1 MMRPVA
7 ILKILPAVPAGV
19 ALASAAFPGAA
30 ATGTLGAVGAG
41 AATGA
46 ATGAASTGV
55 GAGIGAS
62 LMQGAKKKIGQVGVT
77 DAASIAQN
85 ASDKATERAQQ
96 AQQNNIQSSQDMAD
110 KAKEKADTTL
120 KGEYY
125 PPSIGGYLEQ
135 RYTGGT
141 QDGVETNKKIKPG
154 GEVTRN
160 PGGEV
165 PPPGSN
171 ATYLSPEWQTNIE
184 RLSNQQ
190 QYGYDIPQKQL
201 PVAVQPTEA
210 PVESFTGELPDS
222 TWSSYDN
229 HGLQQLKD
237 RERIYENEHQEVMNR
252 ITESLREYLNPDGTY
267 KKGVPTQFAIRT
279 HILDEQRKGVGLDKR
294 GNEKSNGDSIV
305 AIINPHLDD
314 PTKPALRTVMLRN
327 SEFSTDTTPQPFSPS
342 SAERETGLKN
352 VQKVIH
358 ADGMS
363 KRERD
368 VRFKAAKKIRR
379 DNGIRELNTNIVQTG
394 EPMDIAMRL
403 LKERKGLAD
412 DYDDDDWYNDDLP
425 RETYQEVFEEAPPE
439 VHPGHMESLSR
450 TRGIGTR
457 HGTELGSDYNI
468 EDISDKSLV
477 DQTHDVSQAYH
488 DAYMSGE
495 YDPGEFG
502 PWWQGLPK
510 RGKTLGSE
518 FEDEHL
524 VNQFRSEKRPDGF
537 PVRDIIDIASLSGK
551 EVPLHLQTASLPDET
566 GEVTT
571 APSFYGMPFNEK
583 TGFTMSE
590 PMDIA
595 LRLLKESVHLTH
607 NEDLPHQFSQDIA
620 NLDNRH
626 EIAPTKTGSAINNI
640 HPNMLRTIQ
649 LMAENYQDNTP
660 VQEEVYEPPTYF

>member
-7 ILKILPAVPAGV
+7 ILKLAPAVPIVAG
-19 ALASAAFPGAA
+19 AIE
-30 ATGTLGAVGAG
+30 AG

-46 ATGAASTGV
+46 ATTAATAGTGL
-55 GAGIGAS
+55 GSA
-62 LMQGAKKKIGQVGVT
+62 LMQGAKKKIGQVGVK
-77 DAASIAQN
+77 DAASIAQD
-85 ASDKATERAQQ
+85 ATDKAAERAQQ

-110 KAKEKADTTL
+110 KAKAKADLT
-120 KGEYY
+120 KGQYY

-403 LKERKGLAD
+403 LKMPLVPNSIKQIATYNDGGPDPID
-412 DYDDDDWYNDDLP
+412 DYTAEYK
-425 RETYQEVFEEAPPE
+425 
-439 VHPGHMESLSR
+439 HP
-450 TRGIGTR
+450 
-457 HGTELGSDYNI
+457 
-468 EDISDKSLV
+468 
-477 DQTHDVSQAYH
+477 
-488 DAYMSGE
+488 
-495 YDPGEFG
+495 
-502 PWWQGLPK
+502 
-510 RGKTLGSE
+510 
-518 FEDEHL
+518 
-524 VNQFRSEKRPDGF
+524 
-537 PVRDIIDIASLSGK
+537 
-551 EVPLHLQTASLPDET
+551 ET
-566 GEVTT
+566 GEIYPMFGTVRPDLGRGGGSEVRIGGKGN
-571 APSFYGMPFNEK
+571 AHD
-583 TGFTMSE
+583 TGFNYDENRYANEMYRDDGHWDGKTITPRYASLREASPLSADVHTAMNDLAASMYDKYGVKVIPPTYGESMMETGYKPKSDLEEEIWADKEHWPVPVQTGE
-590 PMDIA
+590 PMEIA
-595 LRLLKESVHLTH
+595 MQMLKGSVHLTH
-607 NEDLPHQFSQDIA
+607 NEDLPHQFAQDIA
-620 NLDNRH
+620 NLDHKH
-626 EIAPTKTGSAINNI
+626 EITPTDSGSTINNI
-640 HPNMLRTIQ
+640 HPDMLRTIE
-649 LMAENYQDNTP
+649 LMAQNYQENTP